1 MSSKTSVSSVSSVSS
16 ESSGPLALDHPLILQ
31 KRALNDSLK
40 IKQELSNALEREMRE
55 ISAEIAKIEQQVSS
69 PTVGRPDVARTCVFV
84 GPKKTGKYRQLHIN
98 ELDQMYYLT
107 EGTAQSPS
115 RKIKIDGTRK
125 IFQNAEVRLAGHSVW
140 DGKFIAR
147 HLADM
152 DENQEDLEE
161 SFGVEES
168 FEEENDD
175 EEVSGGGSAKANP
188 LNTDFSA

>member
-1 MSSKTSVSSVSSVSS
+1 MSSKTSASSVSS
-16 ESSGPLALDHPLILQ
+16 ESSGPLSLDHPLILQ
-31 KRALNDSLK
+31 KRELNDSLRM
-40 IKQELSNALEREMRE
+40 KQGLSNLLEREMRE
-55 ISAEIAKIEQQVSS
+55 ISSEIARIEQQVSS

-125 IFQNAEVRLAGHSVW
+125 IFQNAEVRLGGHSVW

-152 DENQEDLEE
+152 DENPDDLEE

-175 EEVSGGGSAKANP
+175 EEVSGGGSAKKTNP